1 MNQSRTENIDRRVL
15 ADLLATSSVAVKCLV
30 HCRHSTFGHPAVCCF
45 PGGTLAFGGTL
56 DKITI
61 TTFQCAGHNH
71 GFLHIF
77 KEKCMSMITFKVIK
91 CFIFTLEVFYFEMIT
106 FYICSYLIL
115 MPFLKLCAQ
124 KLHLTFTEG
133 ITQTMKGRKI
143 SFQIQVWR
151 YLKNTKNIL
160 KVEGAI
166 LRQKKKSLKLGTMS
180 SWTIKSRMKPEE
192 HTMLVLKKDK
202 VPMDSFMPA
211 ASTPSSP
218 AGTLTGKI
226 GRIDEFC

>member
-61 TTFQCAGHNH
+61 TTFHCAGHNH

-133 ITQTMKGRKI
+133 IKEGRKI

-180 SWTIKSRMKPEE
+180 S
-192 HTMLVLKKDK
+192 
-202 VPMDSFMPA
+202 
-211 ASTPSSP
+211 
-218 AGTLTGKI
+218 
-226 GRIDEFC
+226 

>member
-1 MNQSRTENIDRRVL
+1 MSYYHWLHAIANLSPAYWSFIDFLMNQSRTENIDRRVL

-133 ITQTMKGRKI
+133 ITGIT

-151 YLKNTKNIL
+151 YL
-160 KVEGAI
+160 A
-166 LRQKKKSLKLGTMS
+166 LRWKIPRISWKSKEQFWGKKKKVWNLGQ
-180 SWTIKSRMKPEE
+180 WVPEQ
-192 HTMLVLKKDK
+192 
-202 VPMDSFMPA
+202 
-211 ASTPSSP
+211 SSP
-218 AGTLTGKI
+218 VWNQKSTL
-226 GRIDEFC
+226 CLY